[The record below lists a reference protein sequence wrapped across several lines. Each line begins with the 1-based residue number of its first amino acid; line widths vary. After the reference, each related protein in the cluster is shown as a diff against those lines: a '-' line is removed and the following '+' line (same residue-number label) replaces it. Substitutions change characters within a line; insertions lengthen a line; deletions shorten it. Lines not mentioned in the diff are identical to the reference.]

1 MAIARLSVKVGK
13 VGKAAA
19 HANYISRGD
28 AGYAQD
34 FDRDNQQ
41 ISAPEQQTTPEKL
54 PFNYQPAYETAP
66 DSPQHLNQVASLHRQ
81 PSLFA
86 AGMPQ
91 RDREPPAFP
100 NDDLSYSEHGNMPAW
115 AQHDPQEFW
124 KAADLYERKNG
135 STYREYELA
144 LPRELNERQRIELVR
159 SFVQQEIGTKYPYQL
174 AIHNPT
180 ALDGGEQPHA
190 HVMFSERKLDGIARD
205 PQQHFKRYNPKN
217 PERGGAKKDNPTQT
231 AEQRIEAL
239 KALRQRWEH
248 SVNQQLE
255 RAGRTERID
264 MRSYQ
269 AQGIERQPERKY
281 LPSEIRQPDSKQQLI
296 DFRQAREQAQHRV
309 YDAHSLQQGMGS
321 TLKRFEAYKRN
332 QSDMAQEQQQT
343 AQRERERERELS
355 QQRGFDR

>member
-34 FDRDNQQ
+34 SELENQQ
-41 ISAPEQQTTPEKL
+41 ISAPEQQATPEKL
-54 PFNYQPAYETAP
+54 PFDYQPAYETDP
-66 DSPQHLNQVASLHRQ
+66 DSPQHLNQIASLHRQ

-86 AGMPQ
+86 AGVPQ
-91 RDREPPAFP
+91 RDREPPSAVH
-100 NDDLSYSEHGNMPAW
+100 DDLSYSEHGNMPTW

-144 LPRELNERQRIELVR
+144 LPRELNERQRIELVS

-231 AEQRIEAL
+231 AEQRIEVL
-239 KALRQRWEH
+239 KALR
-248 SVNQQLE
+248 
-255 RAGRTERID
+255 GRLR
-264 MRSYQ
+264 
-269 AQGIERQPERKY
+269 
-281 LPSEIRQPDSKQQLI
+281 
-296 DFRQAREQAQHRV
+296 
-309 YDAHSLQQGMGS
+309 
-321 TLKRFEAYKRN
+321 KRN
-332 QSDMAQEQQQT
+332 LKHVKPSRVIFSHRLVAHPLVT
-343 AQRERERERELS
+343 HACTT
-355 QQRGFDR
+355 FVV

>member
-41 ISAPEQQTTPEKL
+41 ISAPEQQ
-54 PFNYQPAYETAP
+54 AAP

-86 AGMPQ
+86 AGMPP
-91 RDREPPAFP
+91 RDH
-100 NDDLSYSEHGNMPAW
+100 DDLSYSEHGNMPAW
-115 AQHDPQEFW
+115 AQHNPQEFW

-144 LPRELNERQRIELVR
+144 LPRELNERQRIELVK

-248 SVNQQLE
+248 SVNQHLE
-255 RAGRTERID
+255 RAGRPERID

-296 DFRQAREQAQHRV
+296 DFRQAREQAQHRA
-309 YDAHSLQQGMGS
+309 YDAHSIQHGIGDIQS
-321 TLKRFEAYKRN
+321 RFEAYKRN

-343 AQRERERERELS
+343 TQRERERELS

>member
-28 AGYAQD
+28 AGHAQQSE
-34 FDRDNQQ
+34 RDNQQ
-41 ISAPEQQTTPEKL
+41 ISAPAQNPTPEKL
-54 PFNYQPAYETAP
+54 PFDYQPAYETAP

-86 AGMPQ
+86 TGVPH
-91 RDREPPAFP
+91 
-100 NDDLSYSEHGNMPAW
+100 DDLSYSEYGNMPAW
-115 AQHDPQEFW
+115 AQHNPQEFW

-144 LPRELNERQRIELVR
+144 LPRELNEKQRIELVK
-159 SFVQQEIGTKYPYQL
+159 SFVQQEIGAKYPYQL
-174 AIHNPT
+174 AIHNPA

-296 DFRQAREQAQHRV
+296 DFRQAQEQAQHRA
-309 YDAHSLQQGMGS
+309 YDAPSIEQGMGS
-321 TLKRFEAYKRN
+321 TLERFEAYKRN
-332 QSDMAQEQQQT
+332 QSDMVQEQQQT

-355 QQRGFDR
+355 QQRGFD